1 MNLFLFVA
9 SSAISF
15 LLVNVTQKYYLK
27 NKIIVR
33 INDRSSHSSIA
44 TSNGGISIFITLFLI
59 AIYNYINSNTLFNYS
74 LLIPLSIMTVV
85 GTYDDNKTV
94 DFKLKFIFQIIVA
107 KIIVDNGLTI
117 DNLHGFFGIYE
128 LSSIISQSVTIF
140 IIVGIINSINFID
153 GIDGLA
159 ISVILVFLISFEFF
173 GLKISEFTNLTH
185 IVVGSMIPLLF
196 MNLRAK
202 NKVFLGDGGSLFL
215 GALVSIYT
223 IFILSDN
230 YIIDKRYDLNKIL
243 FVISILIYPFIDIVR
258 VFILR
263 ISKNKSPF
271 IADKNHIHHILL
283 KIYKNHFLVTLSIL
297 GFSIF
302 SIILFQILF
311 N

>member
-159 ISVILVFLISFEFF
+159 ISVILVFLISFELF
-173 GLKISEFTNLTH
+173 GLKISEFTYLTH

-196 MNLRAK
+196 MNLRA
-202 NKVFLGDGGSLFL
+202 
-215 GALVSIYT
+215 
-223 IFILSDN
+223 
-230 YIIDKRYDLNKIL
+230 
-243 FVISILIYPFIDIVR
+243 
-258 VFILR
+258 
-263 ISKNKSPF
+263 
-271 IADKNHIHHILL
+271 
-283 KIYKNHFLVTLSIL
+283 
-297 GFSIF
+297 
-302 SIILFQILF
+302 
-311 N
+311 